1 MTLHDSKK
9 PADIFEDVYIFLTN
23 SQPRNTQLHFQS
35 RKSLPTV
42 ASDQALQRRQKGK

>member
-23 SQPRNTQLHFQS
+23 SQPRNTQLHS
-35 RKSLPTV
+35 THKSLPTV